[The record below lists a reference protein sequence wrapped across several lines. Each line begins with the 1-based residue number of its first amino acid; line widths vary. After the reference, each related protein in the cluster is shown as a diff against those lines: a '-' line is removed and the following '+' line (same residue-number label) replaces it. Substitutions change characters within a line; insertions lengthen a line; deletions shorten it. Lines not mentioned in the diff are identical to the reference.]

1 MSLLRIVVTGLLV
14 EAGMGAVFGQEGNA
28 GRPDAAAVQTA
39 GMNTPEL
46 AILDTDIGDD
56 IDDAFAL
63 ALLLHSPEIEL
74 LGITTVF
81 GDTELRARLVDRFLA
96 AECDIGAA
104 GIPVVPGNPTPHNN
118 VFTQGAY
125 AKREPFGPGCTAPG
139 NLRERWKESGR
150 WEDERKQHDA
160 AGFILREIKV
170 HPGEITLI
178 AIGPLTNVK
187 AAIDRDASTFHK
199 VKRVVLMGGSVYRGY
214 GDEHRPPETEWNI
227 DRDPQAAEALF
238 ESGVPIFMMP
248 LDSTQIHLAAA
259 DRERIFSFGSPLT
272 DQLTLLYHQW
282 VAHTDNHAADP
293 TLFDPVAA
301 AYAIHPELC
310 PMKPLRIQVD
320 EKGFT
325 RPIDGAPNAN
335 VCLKSDEQGFLEFLL
350 GRIAAPEH

>member
-1 MSLLRIVVTGLLV
+1 MNLLRIVVAGLLAA
-14 EAGMGAVFGQEGNA
+14 AGMGAVFGQEGNG
-28 GRPDAAAVQTA
+28 GRQETQTA
-39 GMNTPEL
+39 GMSPTEL

-63 ALLLHSPEIEL
+63 ALLLRSPEVKL
-74 LGITTVF
+74 LGITTAY
-81 GDTELRARLVDRFLA
+81 GDTELRARLVYRFL
-96 AECDIGAA
+96 GAVDRRT
-104 GIPVVPGNPTPHNN
+104 IPIAPGVPTAHTN
-118 VFTQGAY
+118 VFTQAAY
-125 AKREPFGPGCTAPG
+125 ANQAPVQHGAEPQDDSVFQPDGVKFMLDQIRA
-139 NLRERWKESGR
+139 
-150 WEDERKQHDA
+150 
-160 AGFILREIKV
+160 

-187 AAIDRDASTFHK
+187 AAINRDATTFRK

-214 GDEHRPPETEWNI
+214 GDEHRPPEPEWNI

-310 PMKPLRIQVD
+310 PMKPLHIQVD
-320 EKGFT
+320 GKGFT
-325 RPIDGAPNAN
+325 RPVDGAPNAN